1 MVDIKFKP
9 PGPVARRF
17 MLSDAFVRGLRGP
30 VGSAKSSTCVME
42 CFRRMCMQK
51 VGPDGKR
58 RSRGAVIRNTN
69 PMLRTTVIKTWEDWL
84 KPEHFG
90 DIKMAPPP
98 FVHEINIGDI
108 EAEVWFL
115 SLDRPE
121 DMRKLLS
128 LELTWA
134 FINEA
139 REIGKTIV
147 DGVTQRLRRYPAQK
161 DGGFSW
167 SGLIMDTNAPD
178 EDHWWPIMAG
188 EAPPPEGMSAE
199 DIRNLVKPAD
209 WEFFTQPEA
218 MLEQFDKDGNVIG
231 YEINPEA
238 ENIQNLD
245 PAYYSGMVPGKTKAW
260 IDVYIMNRLG
270 AINDGRPVQPQFRR
284 TVHVAEEPLEP
295 VQGIPIR
302 WSFDFGLTPAALAR
316 QRVGNRWLVLKEIVL
331 TGAGATD
338 LAKAVN
344 RSMADDFPGFKFGN
358 CWGDPA
364 GDQRAGTDKRTP
376 FQVMRAAG
384 IPARPTET
392 NDPAIRRLAL
402 ETPLTR
408 MVDGAPGIVID
419 PRCRVTIAGLEGG
432 WHYKR
437 VQGGG
442 SELFEDEPAKNRFSH
457 PCEALEYGLLGD
469 GEAREALGRKAS
481 ATKTADTRRQTD
493 PLDRLKASRKAG
505 RRWGG

>member
-1 MVDIKFKP
+1 MPDIKFKP
-9 PGPVARRF
+9 PGPVAREF
-17 MLSDAFVRGLRGP
+17 MLSEAFVRGLRGP
-30 VGSAKSSTCVME
+30 VGSAKSSTSIME
-42 CFRRMCMQK
+42 MLRRITMQK
-51 VGPDGKR
+51 QGPDGKR
-58 RSRGAVIRNTN
+58 RSRWAVIRNTN
-69 PMLRTTVIKTWEDWL
+69 PMLRTTVIKTYEDWL
-84 KPEHFG
+84 KPEIFG

-98 FVHEINIGDI
+98 FLHDMQIGDV

-128 LELTWA
+128 LELTGA

-147 DGVTQRLRRYPAQK
+147 DGVTQRLRRFPAQK

-188 EAPPPEGMSAE
+188 EAPPPEGMSPE

-209 WEFFTQPEA
+209 WAFFTQPAAMVEA
-218 MLEQFDKDGNVIG
+218 FDKDGSVTG
-231 YEINPEA
+231 YTMNPEA
-238 ENIQNLD
+238 ENVQNLD
-245 PAYYSGMVPGKTKAW
+245 PRYYPGMLAGKTKAW

-270 AINDGRPVQPQFRR
+270 AINDGRAVQPQFRR
-284 TVHVAEEPLEP
+284 AVHVSDTELEP
-295 VQGIPIR
+295 VAGIPIR

-331 TGAGATD
+331 TDAGAVD

-344 RSMADDFPGFKFGN
+344 RSMAEDFAGFRLGP

-384 IPARPTET
+384 IPTRPTET
-392 NDPAIRRLAL
+392 NDPEIRRMAL
-402 ETPLTR
+402 QNPLTR
-408 MVDGAPGIVID
+408 MVDGGVGIIFD
-419 PRCRVTIAGLEGG
+419 PRCRITIAGLEGG

-481 ATKTADTRRQTD
+481 AVKTANARRTTD
-493 PLDRLKASRKAG
+493 PLDRLKGKRTAG